1 MEEKKKALFR
11 HKLINQLNNM
21 LLYLCKSSV
30 PYVKFIC
37 LVFVS
42 LHYTQLYCGSQSEM
56 RDWRHTRLQYGHPTA
71 VI

>member
-42 LHYTQLYCGSQSEM
+42 LHYTQLHRAKWETDVTLGSSTV
-56 RDWRHTRLQYGHPTA
+56 TRLQ
-71 VI
+71 